1 MNYPKIFSELSST
14 SNFVFSPFS
23 VHSVLSQVLF
33 GAEGNTRSQ
42 LQSLLGLSPSD
53 NVVSQY
59 QSLATSLRSGSAQLA
74 ISNELALAKGFK
86 PKQSYTRKLGD
97 SYSIKEYDFAND
109 KANAVKQV
117 RLFILLFKAI

>member
-1 MNYPKIFSELSST
+1 M
-14 SNFVFSPFS
+14 
-23 VHSVLSQVLF
+23 LF